1 MNQNHFLRVNAC
13 SHFELGQIDLS
24 RVSFHVS
31 LVMSCVF
38 RVVQIGLSF
47 YVRFLQDLLHDA
59 NRKNQMGKVNR
70 ARSLPS

>member
-47 YVRFLQDLLHDA
+47 YVRFLQDLLHDLRCHHTFHT
-59 NRKNQMGKVNR
+59 NL
-70 ARSLPS
+70 S